1 MTIHVN
7 SIINN
12 PFIVA
17 EILIAGKLHQ
27 NNYMKKV
34 KYLSLAVIG
43 MMLTV
48 ISFAQTTEDLIAKHI
63 EAIGG
68 RENWKKVNSMR
79 SEATLSTQGIEVPII
94 ITQVHNVGMKQEF
107 SVMGMSGYSI
117 IGVDGGWNFNPMQGQ
132 TKPEPIT
139 QDELNIGKE
148 QLDIQG
154 ELLDYK
160 MKGHS
165 VQLLNSEDVDG
176 TLCLKL
182 KLTRKSGRE
191 SFILI
196 DPKTFYIV
204 RTVTN
209 IIVNG
214 QENESTVS
222 LSNYQKLPEGIVVPF
237 TIENNQLPAPINFSK
252 IEVNPKIDDAVFKV
266 QQ

>member
-1 MTIHVN
+1 M
-7 SIINN
+7 
-12 PFIVA
+12 A
-17 EILIAGKLHQ
+17 EILIAIKLHQ

-48 ISFAQTTEDLIAKHI
+48 ISFAQTTEDLITKHI

-68 RENWKKVNSMR
+68 KENWKKVNSMR

-139 QDELNIGKE
+139 QDELNQGKE
-148 QLDIQG
+148 QLDLQG
-154 ELLDYK
+154 ELIDYK
-160 MKGHS
+160 EKGHT
-165 VQLLNSEDVDG
+165 VVLLENEDVDG
-176 TLCLKL
+176 VSCYKL

-191 SFILI
+191 ATYIL
-196 DPKTFYIV
+196 DPKTFYII
-204 RTVTN
+204 RT
-209 IIVNG
+209 ISKMSMNG
-214 QENESTVS
+214 QEIESTIN
-222 LSNYQKLPEGIVVPF
+222 LSNYQKLPIGILIPF
-237 TIENNQLPAPINFSK
+237 TMENNMMPAPINLSK
-252 IEVNPKIDDAVFKV
+252 VEVNIAVDQSIFKV

>member
-1 MTIHVN
+1 M
-7 SIINN
+7 
-12 PFIVA
+12 
-17 EILIAGKLHQ
+17 HQ

-48 ISFAQTTEDLIAKHI
+48 ISVAQTTEELITKHI

-68 RENWKKVNSMR
+68 KENWKKVNSMR

-139 QDELNIGKE
+139 QDELNVGKE
-148 QLDIQG
+148 QLDLQG
-154 ELLDYK
+154 EFIDYK
-160 MKGHS
+160 EKGHTIE
-165 VQLLNSEDVDG
+165 QLENEDIDG
-176 TLCLKL
+176 VACFKL

-191 SFILI
+191 ATYIL

-204 RTVTN
+204 RT
-209 IIVNG
+209 ISKMSVNG
-214 QENESTVS
+214 QEIESTIN
-222 LSNYQKLPEGIVVPF
+222 LSNYQKLPLGISVPF
-237 TIENNQLPAPINFSK
+237 TMENNMMPAPINLTK
-252 IEVNPKIDDAVFKV
+252 VEVNIAVDQSIFKV